1 MSISVLQLTVFT
13 VWLAM
18 EIIGV
23 TLTLVG
29 YTTAGWSILGVFTS
43 IAILVAI
50 GVNLYMACGKGVGS
64 NLPELVDTRAAT
76 VKPVTVPADNSAKA
90 FVLNL
95 EEAGAV

>member
-1 MSISVLQLTVFT
+1 MSVLQLTLFT

-18 EIIGV
+18 EILGL

-43 IAILVAI
+43 IAVLVAI
-50 GVNLYMACGKGVGS
+50 GVNLYMACDKGVGS
-64 NLPELVDTRAAT
+64 NLPELEATRTAT

-95 EEAGAV
+95 EAAGAV